1 MTGSGSSAADP
12 ESLEIYSSSAV
23 QAFSNLSSSVS
34 AVRRAMDDFKREAR
48 NLSKYVQYEPTLQPV
63 DTMAAPH
70 IHEAMVTDTWVQTVG
85 AAFARADG
93 HIHQG
98 GRVSIPNGTLAG
110 LITKVER
117 QEGQDLAKLYHS
129 KDHPGISPFMMHLL
143 SLHPNEPAFA
153 AGFLDGLQGDKTS
166 GPLSPLQEFL
176 RHNKEKALVAQTV
189 ADGYAG
195 GLDKATDH
203 TIKYFLIVP
212 AAGTSNELR
221 HLILKDIAAEK
232 DAAVNFVK
240 FLVPK
245 NNNESLDPY
254 THAINGLVTGAGGT
268 TKDFFNVLKTAAGAM
283 AENDLRALLGTM
295 GAKGAMPDLSAKQLE
310 ATKRELS
317 GFLETASTRLAK
329 FIKDPVGSDDWATAL
344 GVNLRLFNPLYK
356 WVQTT
361 AESDNQA
368 DEHFHALVVT
378 VGLALGSTLVPE
390 AATAALGEQAW
401 EALNAGGT
409 LEVER
414 FLNKN
419 VLNHVWP
426 EPTDAEGKATDMR
439 AELTS
444 YTMYLATKAMY
455 EKNLVSNGKNGP
467 VQHWPEVPYHDNYL
481 KFMQENSKTE
491 HGEIDFSQSTFMRDH
506 YVHFNGTHELK
517 ALLSELQTA
526 SEAPRNI
533 IPGAKEG
540 G

>member
-1 MTGSGSSAADP
+1 MTGPGSSAADP

-23 QAFSNLSSSVS
+23 QAFSNLSSTVS
-34 AVRRAMDDFKREAR
+34 AVRRAMDDFTREAA
-48 NLSKYVQYEPTLQPV
+48 NLSKYVQGKPALQPV
-63 DTMAAPH
+63 DTQAAPH
-70 IHEAMVTDTWVQTVG
+70 IHEAMVLDTWVRTIG

-98 GRVSIPNGTLAG
+98 GPVTVGNDTLAG

-117 QEGQDLAKLYHS
+117 QEGIDLAKLYHS
-129 KDHPGISPFMMHLL
+129 KDHPGISPYMMQQL
-143 SLHPNEPAFA
+143 SLHPHEPAFA
-153 AGFLDGLQGDKTS
+153 AGFLNTLQGDKTS

-176 RHNKEKALVAQTV
+176 RYNKEKALVGQTV

-212 AAGTSNELR
+212 AAGTDNAVR
-221 HLILKDIAAEK
+221 HAILMDIAAEK
-232 DAAVNFVK
+232 DAAVNFTK
-240 FLVPK
+240 FLIPEK
-245 NNNESLDPY
+245 DKENLDKY
-254 THAINGLVTGAGGT
+254 KYAINGLVTGAGGT
-268 TKDFFNVLKTAAGAM
+268 TKDFFNVLRTAAGAM
-283 AENDLRALLGTM
+283 AEKDLRALLGTM
-295 GAKGAMPDLSAKQLE
+295 GTKGAMPDLSARQLE
-310 ATKRELS
+310 ATRRELS
-317 GFLETASTRLAK
+317 GFLETASTRLAG
-329 FIKDPVGSDDWATAL
+329 FIKDPVGSEDWVTAL

-426 EPTDAEGKATDMR
+426 EPTDAEGKATDFR
-439 AELTS
+439 AQLTS
-444 YTMYLATKAMY
+444 YTMYLAAKAMY
-455 EKNLVSNGKNGP
+455 EKNLVTNGEKGP
-467 VQHWPEVPYHDNYL
+467 VQHWWEVPYHDNYL
-481 KFMQENSKTE
+481 KFMQENSKD
-491 HGEIDFSQSTFMRDH
+491 HGEIDFSLSPFMRDH
-506 YVHFNGTHELK
+506 YVNRKYQLK
-517 ALLSELQTA
+517 TLLSDLQTA
-526 SEAPRNI
+526 SEEPGRI
-533 IPGAKEG
+533 IPGAK
-540 G
+540 